1 MKLKDGIVL
10 GSIDGKDFAI
20 ATGALTKSFS
30 GFIKN
35 NPTAN
40 YIFKLLQTEQSE
52 ESIVQALCEK
62 YDAPKEVIRADV
74 KEILSRLEELGIL
87 E

>member
-1 MKLKDGIVL
+1 MKLKEGIVL
-10 GSIDGKDFAI
+10 GSIDGRDFAI

-40 YIFKLLQTEQSE
+40 YMFQLLQTEQSE
-52 ESIVQALCEK
+52 NSIVEAMCEK
-62 YDAPKEVIRADV
+62 YDAPEDVIRADV
-74 KEILSRLEELGIL
+74 REILSQLEELGIM